1 MATDDQEH
9 PEEISIDGRRWL
21 DEHNNPENWIEEEF
35 EAQPQCSMREIVEKT
50 RQVFG
55 VDISTVC
62 HGPLVDSLLHISER
76 IKGQPVHEGSSKSR
90 TAETKGAPVHRAS

>member
-35 EAQPQCSMREIVEKT
+35 ESPTSMLNVRDRRKNKAGL
-50 RQVFG
+50 R
-55 VDISTVC
+55 S
-62 HGPLVDSLLHISER
+62 
-76 IKGQPVHEGSSKSR
+76 
-90 TAETKGAPVHRAS
+90 